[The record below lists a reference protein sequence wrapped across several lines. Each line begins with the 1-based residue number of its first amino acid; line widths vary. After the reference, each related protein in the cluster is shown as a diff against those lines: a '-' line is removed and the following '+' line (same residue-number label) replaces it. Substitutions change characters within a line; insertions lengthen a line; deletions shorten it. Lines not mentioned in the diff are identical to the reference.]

1 MFLDVI
7 GAFETPLMSTILCVF
22 CKCSY
27 LRKYLTLDAADALS
41 VRVGTGF
48 HVYLIH
54 F

>member
-1 MFLDVI
+1 MFLDVV
-7 GAFETPLMSTILCVF
+7 GAFEIPLMPTILCF
-22 CKCSY
+22 CKCSS